1 MATFPTLKTGAVAQY
16 PAQRRLQFQN
26 QALRFVDGSEQRYQD
41 SAGGLHKWVIQLTL
55 LDEGEM
61 AAIEHFFLANQGRFL
76 GFAFTD
82 PWDGTTYPTCRLGS
96 DNAGLTSMDTMKGQT
111 TLTLMEVRS

>member
-61 AAIEHFFLANQGRFL
+61 AAIENFFLANQGRFSS
-76 GFAFTD
+76 FAFTD
-82 PWDGTTYPTCRLGS
+82 PWDGTAYPTCQLGS
-96 DNAGLTSMDTMKGQT
+96 DNAGLKSMDTMKGQT
-111 TLTLMEVRS
+111 TLTIMEVRS